1 MNCREAVRKTRR
13 PFAWCI
19 EGKPSGHWQVT
30 QDELVSQYWS
40 VSKNLLQYDIDVGLI
55 TQIVAEGFL
64 AHYFAPFSAR
74 SLT

>member
-1 MNCREAVRKTRR
+1 
-13 PFAWCI
+13 
-19 EGKPSGHWQVT
+19 
-30 QDELVSQYWS
+30 
-40 VSKNLLQYDIDVGLI
+40 LLQYDIDVGMI